1 MEGGETRYAPEER
14 ELPCFQIGLWTGFN
28 MTEWETLETIQVS
41 DKLTAEKYAEL
52 HYPGVEWYIRPAP
65 VDTADEEPSEWFP
78 YITTIRY
85 SSGHGDRDEAFRTK
99 AEAIRY
105 AESILPTIPKSCHIT
120 VERVEEN
127 SDEREEVWY
136 GGDESGRCH
145 EDCGCPHCGR
155 DCEPGESQCGDSDCP
170 RHDNA

>member
-1 MEGGETRYAPEER
+1 MRISIIVELPDLTPSSPTASAVMDELENAVRPALDAIGHYWWLDMEGGETRYAPEER

-28 MTEWETLETIQVS
+28 MTEWETLETIQVA

-52 HYPGVEWYIRPAP
+52 HYPGVGWYIRP
-65 VDTADEEPSEWFP
+65 
-78 YITTIRY
+78 
-85 SSGHGDRDEAFRTK
+85 
-99 AEAIRY
+99 
-105 AESILPTIPKSCHIT
+105 
-120 VERVEEN
+120 
-127 SDEREEVWY
+127 
-136 GGDESGRCH
+136 ESGRCH